1 MTIYFVGIGGA
12 GLSPMAQL
20 ALDCG
25 FEVHGSDMVRSLGTE
40 AVEIRGVPVA
50 CDQSG
55 THIKSVHETT
65 PLDWVVYTAACP
77 PDHPELVYAREQGI
91 KTTKRDGFIN
101 YVLEVKNL
109 KLIGVAG
116 THGKTT
122 TTGMLA
128 WVFQQLD
135 IPVSYL
141 IGSNVSFGPSATYQ
155 EGSEY
160 FLLEADEFDYNFL
173 HFTPEYSLVTNIDYD
188 HPDVYA
194 SPGDY
199 YQAFAQYCQS
209 TRQNTWLWEEDW
221 AKIESL
227 FEFAQFSNLD
237 KANTRIAERI
247 TSIQLPGYHNR
258 CNAYLCAELLRALFG
273 EDVREHL
280 ATFPGTQRRM
290 ERLSPGLYSDYA
302 HHPTEI
308 KATLQLAREINPHV
322 VVIYQPHQNLR
333 QHEISHLYGDC
344 FDAAEQ
350 VYWLPTYLSREQE
363 GLEILTPEYLIERIP
378 NNAHI
383 LVAGKVAE
391 LTEAI
396 QRHLAAGRMV
406 IAMGAG
412 SIDGAVRQVAAELA
426 ASVPLVA

>member
-25 FEVHGSDMVRSLGTE
+25 FEVGGSDMVRSLGTE
-40 AVEIRGVPVA
+40 AVETRGVRVA
-50 CDQSG
+50 YDQSG
-55 THIKSVHETT
+55 THIAQVHETT
-65 PLDWVVYTAACP
+65 GLDWVVYTAACP
-77 PDHPELVYAREQGI
+77 DDHPELVYAREQGI

-101 YVLEVKNL
+101 HVLEVKNL
-109 KLIGVAG
+109 KLIGIAG

-128 WVFQQLD
+128 WAFQQLD

-160 FLLEADEFDYNFL
+160 FLLEADEFDRNFL
-173 HFTPEYSLVTNIDYD
+173 HFAPEYSLVTNIDYD

-199 YQAFAQYCQS
+199 HQAFAQYCQQ
-209 TRQNTWLWEEDW
+209 TRENTWLWEVDW
-221 AKIESL
+221 QKIEHL

-237 KANTRIAERI
+237 RADTRILERI
-247 TSIQLPGYHNR
+247 NSLALPGFHNR
-258 CNAYLCAELLRALFG
+258 CNAHLCAELLRTLFG
-273 EDVREHL
+273 VDARPMLES
-280 ATFPGTQRRM
+280 FPGTQRRM
-290 ERLSPGLYSDYA
+290 ERLAPNLYSDYA

-308 KATLQLAREINPHV
+308 KATLQLARELNPHV
-322 VVIYQPHQNLR
+322 VVIYQPHQNVR
-333 QHEISHLYGDC
+333 QHEISNLYGDC

-350 VYWLPTYLSREQE
+350 VYWLPTYLSREQDD
-363 GLEILTPEYLIERIP
+363 LEILTPEYLIERIP

-383 LVAGKVAE
+383 LVAPDTLSLAE
-391 LTEAI
+391 RI
-396 QRHLAAGRMV
+396 QQHLESDQMV

-412 SIDGAVRQVAAELA
+412 SIDGSIRQVAEALT